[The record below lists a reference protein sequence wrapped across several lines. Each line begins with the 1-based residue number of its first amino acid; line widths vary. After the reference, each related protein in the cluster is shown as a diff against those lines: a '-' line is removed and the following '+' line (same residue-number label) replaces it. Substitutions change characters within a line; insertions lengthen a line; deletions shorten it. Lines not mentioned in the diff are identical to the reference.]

1 MSGMEKV
8 AWINLLYDFYGQLLT
23 DRQQRFIELYYAH
36 DLSLSEIA
44 EQFNISRQAVHD
56 VIKRAES
63 VLMVYEEKLGLVTKF
78 MEQRERL
85 SEALKLLQQEPSLVG
100 NIKLDRVREIMA
112 EVIEIV
118 RK

>member
-23 DRQQRFIELYYAH
+23 DKQQKFVELYYAH

-63 VLMVYEEKLGLVTKF
+63 VLMGYEDKLGLVSKF

-85 SEALKLLQQEPSLVG
+85 FEALKLLEQEPSLGG
-100 NIKLDRVREIMA
+100 NMKMARVREIMA